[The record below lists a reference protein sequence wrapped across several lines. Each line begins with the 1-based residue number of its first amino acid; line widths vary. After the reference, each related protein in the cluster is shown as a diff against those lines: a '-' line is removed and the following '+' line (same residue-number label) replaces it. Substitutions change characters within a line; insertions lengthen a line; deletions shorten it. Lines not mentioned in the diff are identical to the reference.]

1 MRAAIDIGS
10 NSLLLLILDDAGK
23 AALDEARVV
32 GLGRGLGERGVFR
45 PERMEAAMK
54 VLKEYSEKAKS
65 LGVAPET
72 IRAVATSAS
81 RRALNASTFYAQ
93 VRAQTGIKVEVI
105 SGEEEARLTWR
116 GGIDGLNLPAGPAV
130 LVDPGGGSTEII
142 MGEGDRIQFRLSME
156 LGTVRLTEGYLGYG
170 SVEAGAFSRL
180 RAHVEQVVE
189 RVNLPGMPRSAVAV
203 AGTAT
208 TLAAMEL
215 GLRSYDPVK
224 VHGSTLT
231 QAALRRWIDR
241 LIDSTPEQRQELV
254 AVSPERADTVLAGA
268 IILSQVLERTRRQ
281 SYRVSDRGLRYGLLA
296 QSTR

>member
-10 NSLLLLILDDAGK
+10 NSLLMLILDDAGK
-23 AALDEARVV
+23 TVSDEARVV

-45 PERMEAAMK
+45 PERMEATLK
-54 VLKEYSEKAKS
+54 VLKEYSEKAKG

-72 IRAVATSAS
+72 VRAVATSAS
-81 RRALNASTFYAQ
+81 RRALNATTFYAQ
-93 VRAQTGIKVEVI
+93 VRAQTGLKVEVI
-105 SGEEEARLTWR
+105 SGEEEARLTWL
-116 GGIDGLNLPAGPAV
+116 GSIDGLNLPPGPTM
-130 LVDPGGGSTEII
+130 LVDPGGGSTEVI
-142 MGEGDRIQFRLSME
+142 MGEGDRIQYRVSTE
-156 LGTVRLTEGYLGYG
+156 LGTVRLTEAFLGYG

-180 RAHVEQVVE
+180 RAAVEQGVE
-189 RVNLPGMPRSAVAV
+189 QVNLPGIPRSAVAV

-215 GLRSYDPVK
+215 GLKTYDPAK

-241 LIDSTPEQRQELV
+241 LIDSTPEQRRELV

-268 IILSQVLERTRRQ
+268 IILSHVLERSRRQ
-281 SYRVSDRGLRYGLLA
+281 SYRVSDRGLRYGILA
-296 QSTR
+296 TPAR